1 MLGGRPAALSLS
13 QGVPLKRSALSVFL
27 DKAFD
32 LGLALLLV
40 VPSGLYLV
48 NWISLPLALGL
59 MGSMAALGGL
69 LVAWKYEDAVK
80 LAGRAGSRLSRP
92 LGRLPLV
99 GRRLI
104 QRLPGQ
110 LERLATD
117 TFLPNRQ
124 ALRAYLLTLV
134 MYSLLSARL
143 FFVAQALRL
152 DIPWYILAMGLCVT
166 QLTLV
171 FSVTPGSLGFLEGGW
186 AAVLGLAGLGLDQW
200 TTFVIG
206 RRAYLLIFTVLYT
219 LLAFAWIRESPAH
232 LFRQVFATSQEAET
246 AGGQEPASQATS
258 PPAGT
263 GRDIA

>member
-1 MLGGRPAALSLS
+1 
-13 QGVPLKRSALSVFL
+13 
-27 DKAFD
+27 
-32 LGLALLLV
+32 
-40 VPSGLYLV
+40 
-48 NWISLPLALGL
+48 
-59 MGSMAALGGL
+59 

-80 LAGRAGSRLSRP
+80 LAGRAGSRLARP

-99 GRRLI
+99 GQRLV

-110 LERLATD
+110 MERLATD

-134 MYSLLSARL
+134 MYTLLSARL
-143 FFVAQALRL
+143 FFVAEALRL
-152 DIPWYILAMGLCVT
+152 DIPWYVMVMGICVT

-206 RRAYLLIFTVLYT
+206 RRAYLLVFTVLYT
-219 LLAFAWIRESPAH
+219 LLAFVWIRESPAR
-232 LFRQVFATSQEAET
+232 LFRQVFATSQEGAQGT
-246 AGGQEPASQATS
+246 GQDPSSQAAS

-263 GRDIA
+263 KP